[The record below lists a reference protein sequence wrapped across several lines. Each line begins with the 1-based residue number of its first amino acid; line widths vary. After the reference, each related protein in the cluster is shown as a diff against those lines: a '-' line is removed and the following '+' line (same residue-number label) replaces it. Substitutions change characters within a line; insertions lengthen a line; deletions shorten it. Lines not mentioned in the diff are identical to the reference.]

1 MIESPPMSV
10 RPPMTRRLDAL
21 LERFP
26 KRRIAVLGDLMLD
39 QFVRGKV
46 GRISPE
52 APVPVVQVVS
62 ETWMPG
68 GAGNVCCNIAALG
81 GSVALVGALGD
92 DDAGRQLLGELRA
105 RGMDVSGIV
114 HDASRVTTVKCRV
127 VAEHQQVV
135 RFDRETVQ
143 PLSAAVQRAVV
154 ARLKDE
160 LARADALLISDYG
173 KGVVTR
179 TVVGAA
185 LRAAH
190 RLSLPV
196 LVDPKVEH
204 FRLYKG
210 ADCITPNTAEA
221 WGGMRLT
228 PKPGEEAVRA
238 LGRRIMKALR
248 LKSLLITRSEKGMSL
263 FEASGAV
270 RHIPARAREVYD
282 VTGAGDTVVSVMA
295 LALAS
300 KARPFEAAWL
310 ANAAAGVVVAKLGT
324 ATATRAEL
332 REALREAGA

>member
-1 MIESPPMSV
+1 MTVRSPMS
-10 RPPMTRRLDAL
+10 RRLDAL
-21 LERFP
+21 LDRFP
-26 KRRIAVLGDLMLD
+26 KRRIVVLGDLMLD

-52 APVPVVQVVS
+52 APVPVVQVVE

-68 GAGNVCCNIAALG
+68 GAGNVCCNLAALG
-81 GSVALVGALGD
+81 ASVSLVSALGD
-92 DDAGRQLLGELRA
+92 DAAGRQLLGELRA
-105 RGMDVSGIV
+105 RGMDTAGIV
-114 HDASRVTTVKCRV
+114 HDAARVTTQKCRV

-143 PLSAAVQRAVV
+143 ALSAPIQRELA
-154 ARLKDE
+154 AKLKTE
-160 LARADALLISDYG
+160 VARADALLISDYG

-179 TVVGAA
+179 AMVRAA
-185 LRAAH
+185 LSAAH
-190 RLSLPV
+190 RHGVPV

-204 FRLYKG
+204 FRLYRG
-210 ADCITPNTAEA
+210 ADCITPNTSEA
-221 WGGMRLT
+221 WGGMRQS

-238 LGRRIMKALR
+238 LGRRIVKTLR

-270 RHIPARAREVYD
+270 RHIPARAREVFD

-300 KARPFEAAWL
+300 KARPYEAALL
-310 ANAAAGVVVAKLGT
+310 ANAAAGIVVGKLGT
-324 ATATRAEL
+324 AVTTREEL
-332 REALREAGA
+332 RAALREGLT

>member
-1 MIESPPMSV
+1 
-10 RPPMTRRLDAL
+10 MTRRLDAL
-21 LERFP
+21 LDRFP

-52 APVPVVQVVS
+52 APVPVVQVVE

-68 GAGNVCCNIAALG
+68 GAGNVCCNLAALG
-81 GSVALVGALGD
+81 ASVALISALGD
-92 DDAGRQLLGELRA
+92 DEPGRQLLGELRS

-114 HDASRVTTVKCRV
+114 HDASRVTTQKCRV

-143 PLSAAVQRAVV
+143 ALSPAIHRSLAEK
-154 ARLKDE
+154 LKDE
-160 LARADALLISDYG
+160 VSRADALLVSDYG
-173 KGVVTR
+173 KGVVTKAMVR
-179 TVVGAA
+179 AA
-185 LRAAH
+185 LSAAH
-190 RLSLPV
+190 RAGIPV

-204 FRLYKG
+204 FRLYRG
-210 ADCITPNTAEA
+210 ADCITPNTSEA
-221 WGGMRLT
+221 WGGMRLS
-228 PKPGEEAVRA
+228 PKPGEDAVRA
-238 LGRRIMKALR
+238 LGRRIMRELK

-270 RHIPARAREVYD
+270 RHIPARAREVFD

-300 KARPFEAAWL
+300 KARPYEAALL
-310 ANAAAGVVVAKLGT
+310 ANAAAGIVVGKLGT
-324 ATATRAEL
+324 AVTTREEL
-332 REALREAGA
+332 RQALREDSR